1 MAEIEES
8 QPRACSSLPP
18 SLHICSFP
26 GCSKTFSRP
35 DRLKIHLRSHTGEVN
50 VTLNE
55 WKGASK
61 YRLDYS
67 RVLQLQFISFFSLWT
82 SYNLS
87 ATVQI
92 CIIYLWFLISLTIDK
107 IVKFLLYRTVQR
119 YLWWPLFRLGSNPRG
134 VFNRASARECSP
146 KFPLSATQILAK
158 AHSVEI
164 ASVWWFVSQLVV
176 KNLNGIF
183 YLPNG
188 THFSFIFNMPPEQ
201 VLRHVCF
208 MIKHLYLKFF
218 VSIFLLGCFKK
229 GWNEMHPGSCKW
241 NSVSDF

>member
-50 VTLNE
+50 VYLNE

-67 RVLQLQFISFFSLWT
+67 RVLQLQFISFFSLWK

-134 VFNRASARECSP
+134 VFNRASARE
-146 KFPLSATQILAK
+146 
-158 AHSVEI
+158 
-164 ASVWWFVSQLVV
+164 QLVNARQNSLYPQHKYWRKLTLLKLPQFGGLSPSWLLKTWMV
-176 KNLNGIF
+176 
-183 YLPNG
+183 YLILPAKWD
-188 THFSFIFNMPPEQ
+188 S
-201 VLRHVCF
+201 
-208 MIKHLYLKFF
+208 FF
-218 VSIFLLGCFKK
+218 VYL
-229 GWNEMHPGSCKW
+229 
-241 NSVSDF
+241 

>member
-50 VTLNE
+50 VYLNE

-67 RVLQLQFISFFSLWT
+67 RVLQLQFISFFSLWK

-107 IVKFLLYRTVQR
+107 IVKFLLYRTACTKVLVIAFIQVGKQPPRRVQQSKR
-119 YLWWPLFRLGSNPRG
+119 SWM
-134 VFNRASARECSP
+134 
-146 KFPLSATQILAK
+146 LAK
-158 AHSVEI
+158 VPFIRNTNIGES
-164 ASVWWFVSQLVV
+164 SLCWNCLSLVV
-176 KNLNGIF
+176 C
-183 YLPNG
+183 LP
-188 THFSFIFNMPPEQ
+188 
-201 VLRHVCF
+201 V
-208 MIKHLYLKFF
+208 
-218 VSIFLLGCFKK
+218 GC
-229 GWNEMHPGSCKW
+229 
-241 NSVSDF
+241 